1 MTPQIDPMGDL
12 DMSAS
17 GSTAG
22 LAMKFASNKRDDI
35 STDYLRRA
43 TIRRDVVIE
52 PLMQLGCHADV
63 VKESRTIVDFAT
75 LALLVHERVDIPA
88 RCIAED
94 APPRAAEDASMG
106 PIMRVLQKEQDLSL
120 LAVGTVVPSE
130 YYTAADARSAVKYAD
145 HMLGMITERLNPSL
159 GLETRPKPDTR
170 FDMSFRPGSKP

>member
-1 MTPQIDPMGDL
+1 MQQSPSLSIR
-12 DMSAS
+12 
-17 GSTAG
+17 
-22 LAMKFASNKRDDI
+22 FASNKRDDI
-35 STDYLRRA
+35 SSDYLRRA

-94 APPRAAEDASMG
+94 APPRSNDEANMG

-130 YYTAADARSAVKYAD
+130 YYTEADARSAIKYAD
-145 HMLGMITERLNPSL
+145 HMLGMITERLNPSP
-159 GLETRPKPDTR
+159 GLETKYRQDSRLDMGFKPMGKR
-170 FDMSFRPGSKP
+170 